1 MVLSGGNSIIPGRAS
16 LYPDSGSGLYADLV
30 ERDQEEPGSD
40 RCIGTRLRQ
49 ARMDTGLTLSE
60 VAERSGL
67 TKGFI
72 SQLERGL
79 SRASLASLRRICSA
93 LDISLGSL
101 LDEEDAAESPYSSMD
116 GVGTVNRLLT
126 PHGFAAFR
134 VLHTTVEPGGHRA
147 DGSVCGPGFVHF
159 VHVLA
164 GVLDLTVEGIEHA
177 LAAGESLAIPRGS
190 RLDWSNPSPTDDTT
204 MLWVFSPLIR

>member
-1 MVLSGGNSIIPGRAS
+1 MK
-16 LYPDSGSGLYADLV
+16 
-30 ERDQEEPGSD
+30 RDQGAPGSD

-93 LDISLGSL
+93 LDLSLSAL
-101 LDEEDAAESPYSSMD
+101 LDEPDTEPDTVADHAPSASMD

-126 PHGFAAFR
+126 PHGFAAFQ
-134 VLHTTVEPGGHRA
+134 VLHTTVEPGGHS
-147 DGSVCGPGFVHF
+147 DGGSACDPGFVHF

-177 LAAGESLAIPRGS
+177 LAAGESLMIPRGGV
-190 RLDWSNPSPTDDTT
+190 LGWSNPSPTDDTT
-204 MLWVFSPLIR
+204 LLWVFSPPARRTG